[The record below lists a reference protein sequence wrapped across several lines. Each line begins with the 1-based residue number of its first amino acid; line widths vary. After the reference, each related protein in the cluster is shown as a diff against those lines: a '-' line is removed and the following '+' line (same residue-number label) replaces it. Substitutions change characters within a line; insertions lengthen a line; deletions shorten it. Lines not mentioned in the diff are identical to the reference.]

1 MIKKKYSHRTIHDA
15 QIQKL
20 YLAAKAVAV
29 PKVIS
34 EQMCSRGVGA
44 AVCTKQG
51 RICVDTDCSLGMCA
65 ERNALSTMISA
76 GEFDIDTVI
85 AVNKNGK
92 VLPPCGACREFMG
105 QFSHANDIQVVV
117 DNDGTV
123 VPLMDLMPFPY

>member
-1 MIKKKYSHRTIHDA
+1 MIKKKYDHRTIHDE

-34 EQMCSRGVGA
+34 EQMCSGGVGA

-51 RICVDTDCSLGMCA
+51 RIFTGVCALGMCA
-65 ERNALSTMISA
+65 ERNALSTMIA
-76 GEFDIDTVI
+76 ADEFDIDMVI

-123 VPLMDLMPFPY
+123 VHLRDLMPFPY

>member
-34 EQMCSRGVGA
+34 EQMCSGGVGA

-51 RICVDTDCSLGMCA
+51 RIFTGCA
-65 ERNALSTMISA
+65 WTPIALWACALSEMLCA
-76 GEFDIDTVI
+76 
-85 AVNKNGK
+85 
-92 VLPPCGACREFMG
+92 
-105 QFSHANDIQVVV
+105 Q
-117 DNDGTV
+117 
-123 VPLMDLMPFPY
+123 

>member
-34 EQMCSRGVGA
+34 EQMCSGGVGA

-51 RICVDTDCSLGMCA
+51 RIFTGVCVDTDCSLGMCA
-65 ERNALSTMISA
+65 ERNALCTTKT
-76 GEFDIDTVI
+76 E
-85 AVNKNGK
+85 K
-92 VLPPCGACREFMG
+92 CCRLAALAENLWGNSVM
-105 QFSHANDIQVVV
+105 QTIYKWWWITTA
-117 DNDGTV
+117 
-123 VPLMDLMPFPY
+123 PLCTSGI